1 MRTLWVS
8 PLSVAA
14 PSLVGP
20 VPRGDVLYDRRSL
33 IAPIAVLIP
42 AKPKFRLSKFSLAGG
57 LLTVAKC
64 HQGIH
69 WCPALRSHCCPPL
82 GSTRTPLLIPID
94 FTALSYQLADL
105 NLKGRFGFCVA
116 RPTRCDRSSALFL
129 ITFFGISLSPHHPS
143 YPQPA
148 YHLTHWC
155 HTCHRDPLAD

>member
-57 LLTVAKC
+57 LLALAKC
-64 HQGIH
+64 HHEFIG
-69 WCPALRSHCCPPL
+69 A
-82 GSTRTPLLIPID
+82 
-94 FTALSYQLADL
+94 QLYEATVVRL
-105 NLKGRFGFCVA
+105 
-116 RPTRCDRSSALFL
+116 SAL
-129 ITFFGISLSPHHPS
+129 PVPR
-143 YPQPA
+143 
-148 YHLTHWC
+148 C
-155 HTCHRDPLAD
+155 